1 MAMILGGFVL
11 INIMA
16 GEITNP
22 QEYLDKTYGI
32 NKKRDSK
39 DNHGYYL
46 GVIGNLLSKIKLYE
60 LRCRRAEGKIKD
72 LEIELKNIKRQAK
85 EVNNG

>member
-1 MAMILGGFVL
+1 MGGE
-11 INIMA
+11 M
-16 GEITNP
+16 TNP

-46 GVIGNLLSKIKLYE
+46 CIIGHLLSKIKLYE
-60 LRCRRAEGKIKD
+60 LRCRRAEAKIKD
-72 LEIELKNIKRQAK
+72 LEKELKNIKSL
-85 EVNNG
+85 NNE